1 MTLFI
6 VSQDHEVVEQV
17 RATLLEIDAAFAVNA
32 VGSAEALRLR
42 LQDDSEGHVV
52 LVDLHINDGLGLDL
66 AREISMSW
74 PLVATLLL
82 TTERGNQIYESALE
96 VGARDVLPLPASLE
110 AYSTK
115 VPAAVAWTQV
125 VHHRVEGVAAE
136 QQRQIGRGVA
146 VVGAKGGVGTSLLAL
161 LLAREL
167 AHRAPTCLIDL
178 DLRNGDLAAY
188 CGARPRRSVA
198 DLVGVGEN
206 IGRRELD
213 EASFPVPG
221 GIMLLAAPK
230 YGEAGEAMGEPQIR
244 RVIQATRYQYAAIVL
259 DCGSRLDDVQAAALD
274 FADEVLVVATP
285 DIPSLRAARRLHE
298 SMERLDI
305 ARSTPLSLIL
315 NKVDRKAEIQPSA
328 AGRLTGLAVAMEI
341 PGAERLL
348 ESSMNTATV
357 LEQPLELVVG
367 PFTQWVNSSGS
378 TTQANPLPPQNPI
391 MLERGALSAN
401 QESGRSNQ
409 RVKRSERNKRGKRGK
424 RQGGWGRH
432 RERGQILAEAPV
444 AFALITLAIL
454 VCIQLVFWGA
464 SHLVAANAAKDAARY
479 YAVGMSPVEVQK
491 KVADRLPWGWG
502 GGLRVGSPHNSQVD
516 VSLSIPSPFNL
527 PPVDDNASIQW
538 ER

>member
-32 VGSAEALRLR
+32 VGSAEALRMR

-52 LVDLHINDGLGLDL
+52 LIDLRINDGLGLDL
-66 AREISMSW
+66 AREVSMSW

-82 TTERGNQIYESALE
+82 TAERGNQIYESALE

-125 VHHRVEGVAAE
+125 VHHRVEGVAVE
-136 QQRQIGRGVA
+136 QQRQIGRVIA
-146 VVGAKGGVGTSLLAL
+146 VVGAKGGVGASLLAL

-167 AHRAPTCLIDL
+167 ARRAPTCLIDL

-213 EASFPVPG
+213 EASFPVAG

-230 YGEAGEAMGEPQIR
+230 YGEAGETMGEPQVR

-259 DCGSRLDDVQAAALD
+259 DCSSRLDDVQAAALD
-274 FADEVLVVATP
+274 FADEVLIVATP

-305 ARSTPLSLIL
+305 ARSTPLSLVL
-315 NKVDRKAEIQPSA
+315 NKVNRKAEIQPSA

-348 ESSMNTATV
+348 EASMNTATV
-357 LEQPLELVVG
+357 LDQSLEPIIGPL
-367 PFTQWVNSSGS
+367 TQWVDGGSRQVTTLATQDLKMREKAASYTDQRSG
-378 TTQANPLPPQNPI
+378 Q
-391 MLERGALSAN
+391 
-401 QESGRSNQ
+401 SNQ
-409 RVKRSERNKRGKRGK
+409 PMKRGERNKRGR
-424 RQGGWGRH
+424 RRGGWGRH
-432 RERGQILAEAPV
+432 REQGQILAEAPI

-479 YAVGMSPVEVQK
+479 YAVGMTPVEVQK

-502 GGLRVGSPHNSQVD
+502 DGLKVGSPHNSRVD
-516 VSLSIPSPFNL
+516 ISLSIPSPFNL